1 MSGRLESGKWLLAL
15 CVPAI
20 LLLLG
25 SGRGLDANDQSAA
38 APTGT
43 ARVPFAVV
51 LAAQGEPASESEQNV
66 AGEHSET
73 EPEEHGTWEQIFH
86 WFNFLLI
93 VGGIWW
99 MVRKL
104 LVPFLEERGRLIR
117 MDMDHSAKA
126 LSEADQRLAAVE
138 AKLRQM
144 DAEMAE
150 MRRAALQ
157 EASSERARIEEAAKA
172 ESRKALSIAEMEIE
186 AAVKAARQELK
197 RYAAQLAVGVAEHKI
212 RASLTPQT
220 EHRILRSF
228 VQELASLKT
237 ASGDGVSAVDSRT
250 DGGSPTRN

>member
-1 MSGRLESGKWLLAL
+1 MSYRFRSARPEAAR
-15 CVPAI
+15 CVLAI
-20 LLLLG
+20 LLLGNVPGLYA
-25 SGRGLDANDQSAA
+25 GRQSAL
-38 APTGT
+38 TGNGG
-43 ARVPFAVV
+43 APFAAV
-51 LAAQGEPASESEQNV
+51 LAAQGEPASESEQGV
-66 AGEHSET
+66 SGDHSET
-73 EPEEHGTWEQIFH
+73 EPEEHGAWEEIFH

-104 LVPFLEERGRLIR
+104 LAPFLEERGRLIR
-117 MDMDHSAKA
+117 ADLDRSAKA